1 MRNHTAIFGEYS
13 EENSKKENLESPL
26 QKSLKTVEECMVFFA
41 DVGLMRR
48 ETPLVCGGGLI
59 TDIIGTACSLYR
71 RSTSYVRLP
80 TTLIGLI
87 DASVAIKVN
96 VEQSEW
102 TSLKDDSSHVLA
114 FRTFSRRNT
123 KTRGTMNCKFLVFS
137 RRDNDSSIF

>member
-1 MRNHTAIFGEYS
+1 MAKNTNCSSI
-13 EENSKKENLESPL
+13 KENLEPPPSV

-59 TDIIGTACSLYR
+59 TDIIGTACALYR

-87 DASVAIKVN
+87 DASVAIKV
-96 VEQSEW
+96 VH
-102 TSLKDDSSHVLA
+102 K
-114 FRTFSRRNT
+114 
-123 KTRGTMNCKFLVFS
+123 C
-137 RRDNDSSIF
+137 